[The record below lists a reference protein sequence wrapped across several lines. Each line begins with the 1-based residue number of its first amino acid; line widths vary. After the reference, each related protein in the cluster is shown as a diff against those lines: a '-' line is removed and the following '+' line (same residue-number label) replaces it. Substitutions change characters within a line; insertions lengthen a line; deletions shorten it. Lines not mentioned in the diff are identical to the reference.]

1 MKRKPLFER
10 TSLLCVKSI
19 MTIALTVM
27 LCVMTYMYPDQY
39 SETFKNCI
47 VMIVTVYCAHQTAKE
62 VAQDEG
68 SNANRRTPV
77 QARQD
82 YNARKERPDGELQG
96 LEGKGEDEEKGGEE

>member
-1 MKRKPLFER
+1 MRRKNPLFER

-47 VMIVTVYCAHQTAKE
+47 VMIVTFYFAHQTAKE
-62 VAQDEG
+62 VERNEDAEQRKAE
-68 SNANRRTPV
+68 ANLPKRHGVNSTLGTEEN
-77 QARQD
+77 QEE
-82 YNARKERPDGELQG
+82 NKEE
-96 LEGKGEDEEKGGEE
+96 GGEE

>member
-47 VMIVTVYCAHQTAKE
+47 VMIVTFYFAHQTAKE
-62 VAQDEG
+62 VAQNEDTEQRKAE
-68 SNANRRTPV
+68 ANLPK
-77 QARQD
+77 RQGD
-82 YNARKERPDGELQG
+82 STLGE
-96 LEGKGEDEEKGGEE
+96 EGGEEAKEKEGEI